1 MPWPFFQTISPESLS
16 LSGAFSPPPKFMP
29 PSQSSLLRLLSLKF
43 CPSYFI
49 LPLPL
54 IRPSIS
60 LVHSSLSFL

>member
-1 MPWPFFQTISPESLS
+1 MAVFPNHFPRISLS
-16 LSGAFSPPPKFMP
+16 LWCFLSPPKFMP